1 MAKNYWFE
9 YDAPVVAADDDSI
22 SLTFKLAGVPVD
34 VSAWTDMT
42 YKAESNTSTDTI
54 TVAHAAMSRT
64 SSGAGVTDTV
74 IIPRSTTDTDI
85 TPGRYS
91 HAFSVKIAGQV
102 RSIFRGTIIIAE
114 EIAEVP

>member
-1 MAKNYWFE
+1 MANYWFE
-9 YDAPVVAADDDSI
+9 YDTPAVAADDENL
-22 SLTFKLAGVPVD
+22 SLTFSIAGVPVD
-34 VSAWTDMT
+34 ISAWTDMT
-42 YKAESNTSTDTI
+42 YKAESSSTVDTI
-54 TVAHAAMSRT
+54 TVAHSAMSRT

-74 IIPRSTTDTDI
+74 IIPLSTTDTDI